1 MTEFILF
8 APAAVSVLVGA
19 VFRRL
24 QEWRARVVLYA
35 IGGGAGVALFVV
47 ASSEEAWRTVTL
59 GPASAIAGAAIA
71 CSFLLAAG
79 LDLRTDRWRVPTL
92 IGVAGTAMTL
102 AVSNDWLVP
111 GLLFW
116 TCSSLALAAIGTDA
130 RQGASLWVTLFLSD
144 ALLYAALLGWGVSE
158 ARWNMPASLEGW
170 TFYAALGAVVLR
182 AGAVPYFGLW
192 RMLDSRA
199 AAAVPIAVGG
209 AFAIGQRFVFGAAP
223 LEAASLVV
231 LALVVALW
239 GTIAGNTPF
248 GVLAS
253 WPVALLLG
261 AALASTSA
269 VTSAALGAI
278 VAASLFAL
286 WPQAS
291 SAAPARAI
299 LLAFVPPGVGF
310 WAVLAAAT
318 YSFGRLIEAPDV
330 LEETSWVVVSA
341 LLPFAVAAAVSV
353 GARVARARGGA
364 SSKPAVVASWGLLAA
379 SIAAGLWPETVLDL
393 NAAAVP
399 DPSRTGLLFGGAL
412 VLGAVGG
419 WFARK
424 RAWGGRA
431 SVTEPPRHFR
441 RYGPTLSRRWLL
453 ALDWAA
459 LTLGLGTIA
468 AVAWFTVEGL
478 RSGFL

>member
-1 MTEFILF
+1 MTEFLLF
-8 APAAVSVLVGA
+8 APAAASVLLGA

-47 ASSEEAWRTVTL
+47 ASSEESWRTVTF
-59 GPASAIAGAAIA
+59 GPASAIGGAAVA
-71 CSFLLAAG
+71 CSFLLAG
-79 LDLRTDRWRVPTL
+79 VLDLRTDRWRVPTL
-92 IGVAGTAMTL
+92 IGIAGTAMTL

-116 TCSSLALAAIGTDA
+116 TCSTLALAAIGTDA
-130 RQGASLWVTLFLSD
+130 RQGASLWMTLFLSD
-144 ALLYAALLGWGVSE
+144 ALLYAALVGWGVSE
-158 ARWNMPASLEGW
+158 SSWAMPASLGGW
-170 TFYAALGAVVLR
+170 MFYAALAAIVLR

-192 RMLDSRA
+192 RMLDSPAVA
-199 AAAVPIAVGG
+199 AAPVAVGG
-209 AFAIGQRFVFGAAP
+209 AFAIGERFVFGAAP

-239 GTIAGNTPF
+239 GTIARDTPY
-248 GVLAS
+248 GVMAA

-261 AALASTSA
+261 AALASSSA
-269 VTSAALGAI
+269 VTAAALGAI
-278 VAASLFAL
+278 VATSLFAL

-299 LLAFVPPGVGF
+299 ALAFVPPGVGF

-318 YSFGRLIEAPDV
+318 YSFGRLIDAPDV
-330 LEETSWVVVSA
+330 LEEASWVVVSA

-364 SSKPAVVASWGLLAA
+364 SLKAAVVASWALIAV
-379 SIAAGLWPETVLDL
+379 SIAAGLWPETILDL
-393 NAAAVP
+393 NETAVP

-412 VLGAVGG
+412 VLGAAGG
-419 WFARK
+419 WFARE
-424 RAWGGRA
+424 RAWGGRV
-431 SVTEPPRHFR
+431 SVTDAPRHFR

-453 ALDWAA
+453 ALEWAA
-459 LTLGLGTIA
+459 LTMGLGTIA